1 MSIVWSIS
9 GFVKYLLMYYSK
21 YFPGSMFVN
30 YSIQSFA
37 DIICM
42 SYISLVNTYFKNIQ
56 EILKYLLTMV
66 ILFTMLQL
74 TNERFLYHCSWHTL
88 SVPLLIFIIRLHVV
102 GIQNYQY
109 HANQIL
115 FPVDMRGE
123 AFGLVNFVARPFA
136 AFSTILCE
144 YTSSPLSFVL
154 VLSLLSTQAVQHM
167 SEMTDES
174 VPKTKAASS
183 DSDDFVKVEDEK
195 ATA

>member
-1 MSIVWSIS
+1 
-9 GFVKYLLMYYSK
+9 MYYSK

-30 YSIQSFA
+30 YSIQSLA
-37 DIICM
+37 DILCM
-42 SYISLVNTYFKNIQ
+42 SYISVVNQYFKNIR
-56 EILKYLLTMV
+56 EILKYLLEMV
-66 ILFTMLQL
+66 ILFTMMQL
-74 TNERFLYHCSWHTL
+74 TNDRFLYHCSWHTA

-123 AFGLVNFVARPFA
+123 AFGLVNFVARPFT

-154 VLSLLSTQAVQHM
+154 ILSVLSTQALQHM
-167 SEMTDES
+167 NEITDES
-174 VPKTKAASS
+174 KTNTKVTSS
-183 DSDDFVKVEDEK
+183 DSDDF
-195 ATA
+195 

>member
-42 SYISLVNTYFKNIQ
+42 SYISLVNTYFKNIR